1 MRLRTLLQCTA
12 KLLTTTNRTQYLIP
26 NIRGR
31 RKLLRTFYSRELLKP
46 IFEKGKC
53 VYECPDLNV
62 LREYC
67 KMEID
72 GLWDEVKRFE
82 NPHQVYVDLSQKLYD
97 IKISLLEKMSKE

>member
-1 MRLRTLLQCTA
+1 M
-12 KLLTTTNRTQYLIP
+12 
-26 NIRGR
+26 
-31 RKLLRTFYSRELLKP
+31 
-46 IFEKGKC
+46 
-53 VYECPDLNV
+53 YECPDLNV